1 MIMSTHNK
9 QVKLP
14 ITPFFCFSYDAL
26 EIVHSV
32 QNGMLRMNQHP
43 KLSNYWAPLSWTI
56 VGHVCTMGKLSGIQD
71 IFDNYIKKSDCV
83 IFVIVNRI
91 GKYLKGEWNLCFKEK
106 KDVHILYQPSEDI
119 DMFEKIKR
127 HFKGVEKYASVTT
140 FSNISD
146 ITNYCLIE
154 ILLPLIEKIRD
165 LDSRRMQRKNVS
177 AKTIEA
183 IKRRSNDIISLLDTL
198 RIPQAE
204 VVRADFA
211 NIHNIASLT
220 VPQEVYIARTRH
232 SKLKH
237 GNLDGSMKT
246 LDHEICSHKNK

>member
-1 MIMSTHNK
+1 MSIRNK

-32 QNGMLRMNQHP
+32 QNEMLRMNQHP
-43 KLSNYWAPLSWTI
+43 KLSNYWAPQSWTI
-56 VGHVCTMGKLSGIQD
+56 VGHACTKGELRGIQD

-91 GKYLKGEWNLCFKEK
+91 GKYLKGEWKLSSNEK
-106 KDVHILYQPSEDI
+106 KDVHILYLPSEDI

-140 FSNISD
+140 FSSISD
-146 ITNYCLIE
+146 ITKYCLIE
-154 ILLPLIEKIRD
+154 ILLPVLEKIRD
-165 LDSRRMQRKNVS
+165 QDRRAIQRKNVS
-177 AKTIEA
+177 AKTIET
-183 IKRRSNDIISLLDTL
+183 IKRRSKDISSLLGAL

-204 VVRADFA
+204 SVRADFA
-211 NIHNIASLT
+211 SIHNIASLT
-220 VPQEVYIARTRH
+220 VPQGVHIARIRNNM
-232 SKLKH
+232 LKQ
-237 GNLDGSMKT
+237 GPLKVSIKT
-246 LDHEICSHKNK
+246 FDHEICFPKSK